1 MNLSK
6 FIHTNSGRFIS
17 SILLGLGLSTLF
29 KKICKNNNCLIYKA
43 PPHGEIIGN
52 TFEYNNKCYI
62 FEAIPTTFD
71 KSKRVVEFA

>member
-6 FIHTNSGRFIS
+6 FLHTNSGRFIS
-17 SILLGLGLSTLF
+17 SLLLGLGLSSLF
-29 KKICKNNNCLIYKA
+29 KKVCKDNCIIYKA

-52 TFEYNNKCYI
+52 IFEYNDKCYI

-71 KSKRVVEFA
+71 KSKRIVEFA

>member
-6 FIHTNSGRFIS
+6 FIHTSSGRFIS
-17 SILLGLGLSTLF
+17 SILLGLGLSSLF
-29 KKICKNNNCLIYKA
+29 RKICKKDDCVIYRA
-43 PPHGEIIGN
+43 PPHQEIIGN

-71 KSKRVVEFA
+71 KRKRIIEFA

>member
-6 FIHTNSGRFIS
+6 FIHTSSGRFIS
-17 SILLGLGLSTLF
+17 SILLGLGLSSLF
-29 KKICKNNNCLIYKA
+29 RKICKTSDCIIYKA

-52 TFEYNNKCYI
+52 IFEYNDKCYI

-71 KSKRVVEFA
+71 KKKRIVEFA